1 MIRAALFALF
11 LLSLTTMSFAEGPS
25 AKAAVGSSPTKSQ
38 SPSTQIYEKENTQR
52 TVTVEI
58 RNLIETEDGWAAYFD
73 KPAGGYSFKDPNI
86 YSILLEAKQKKK
98 KISVK
103 IDDESK
109 NVLKAIPPAGSGE
122 GT

>member
-1 MIRAALFALF
+1 MLGTTLFALS
-11 LLSLTTMSFAEGPS
+11 LVSLTTMSFAEGPS
-25 AKAAVGSSPTKSQ
+25 AKAAAGGSPTKPQ
-38 SPSTQIYEKENTQR
+38 SLSTQVYEKENTQR

-58 RNLIETEDGWAAYFD
+58 RNLLETEDGWAAYFD

-86 YSILLEAKQKKK
+86 YSALLEAKQKKK

-122 GT
+122 GN